1 MLTTSVY
8 FATIKASEKQKPQNG
23 GNTMKQTVNFSMFCD
38 AFSIRKENYYGKDY
52 ETIEDVEN
60 HTTVIRIDDD
70 SFIVA
75 DF

>member
-1 MLTTSVY
+1 
-8 FATIKASEKQKPQNG
+8 
-23 GNTMKQTVNFSMFCD
+23 MKQTVNFSMFCD

-60 HTTVIRIDDD
+60 HTTVIRINDD